1 MKTTL
6 QALDPGQQILIY
18 GIDNKQE
25 YARWESADNES
36 PHITVPYEHCNA
48 IQAQI

>member
-1 MKTTL
+1 MQTTI
-6 QALDPGQQILIY
+6 QALDSGQQILIY

-25 YARWESADNES
+25 YVRRESADNES
-36 PHITVPYEHCNA
+36 PHIAVPYEHCNA